1 MIDLCNVV
9 HLTIWLLCAESD
21 GGIRFYDATN
31 GVPADPVDG
40 AAKRSKKRVVAR
52 RGGVCF
58 VSKRVSK
65 ILLMKNIK
73 KLFLLTFLLLR
84 GLDRLASYYGSS

>member
-40 AAKRSKKRVVAR
+40 AAKRVKKKV
-52 RGGVCF
+52 
-58 VSKRVSK
+58 
-65 ILLMKNIK
+65 
-73 KLFLLTFLLLR
+73 LLR
-84 GLDRLASYYGSS
+84 DVVVFASCQKESQKYY